1 MSLDLCQS
9 LVRIVSGCFA
19 CCQEFCAS
27 LYLLVSTD
35 LVLSDPLQIMSVS
48 EIVSETLTC
57 VVVDFVWP
65 WTRRLG
71 RSSTKQSSV
80 SEVSVIV
87 CVSAIVAG
95 CTVLAAVG
103 IVGAGVC
110 WYK

>member
-1 MSLDLCQS
+1 MSPDLCQS

-27 LYLLVSTD
+27 LYLLVSSNFM
-35 LVLSDPLQIMSVS
+35 SDPLQIMLVS
-48 EIVSETLTC
+48 GIVSETLTC
-57 VVVDFVWP
+57 IGVDFVWP
-65 WTRRLG
+65 WTGRLG

-80 SEVSVIV
+80 SDVSVIV